1 MRKLLLTGLLAATF
15 SSLFAQKLDEV
26 QEKFSKGKYDEAK
39 EKIDKILADPKNA
52 TTANAW
58 YWKGKIYTELE
69 KLDSTGSKNN
79 AAGKE
84 AFDAFKKYQQLDQK
98 NIMMTLEQNLGLF
111 QLYDLYYN
119 RGIKFYNTKDYGSSF
134 TQMKVANDL
143 EDYIAKKGF
152 SYNGFSFPLLDTQL
166 INLTASAAYLAK
178 KEEEAIPYW
187 EKLADAKIKDKEFKE
202 VYSTLVD
209 YYMKK
214 NNQQKADKYLSLGKE
229 LFPDGDYWI
238 SLEFGD
244 PGRDAK
250 QQIDKLKEELNN
262 AKTDAEKKDIQAKIN
277 PLDEKY
283 NAERFAKYEEMV
295 QKYPDNYPL
304 VMDYAIEVFNYTYAN
319 DKKPADY
326 AARQEKTAALLT
338 KAVGLNTNSA
348 LANYVMGQHVY
359 NQIYDLEDAQRLV
372 KGTTPADVAKRKDFT
387 AKINQKYEE
396 LYPYSLKAYD
406 LYSAMTT
413 LKGTDKVN
421 LRKSIDQLIDYHD
434 RKKQADKVAMYQ
446 AKLKTL

>member
-1 MRKLLLTGLLAATF
+1 
-15 SSLFAQKLDEV
+15 
-26 QEKFSKGKYDEAK
+26 
-39 EKIDKILADPKNA
+39 
-52 TTANAW
+52 
-58 YWKGKIYTELE
+58 
-69 KLDSTGSKNN
+69 
-79 AAGKE
+79 
-84 AFDAFKKYQQLDQK
+84 
-98 NIMMTLEQNLGLF
+98 MTLEQNLGLF
-111 QLYDLYYN
+111 QLYDLFYN
-119 RGIKFYNTKDYGSSF
+119 RGIKFYNTKEYGASYNH
-134 TQMKVANDL
+134 MKVAYSL

-152 SYNGFSFPLLDTQL
+152 AYNGFSFPVLDTQL

-178 KEEEAIPYW
+178 REEEAIPYW
-187 EKLADAKIKDKEFKE
+187 EKLADAKIKDIEYKE
-202 VYSTLVD
+202 VYSTLVA

-214 NNQQKADKYLSLGKE
+214 NDQQKADKYLSLGKQ

-238 SLEFGD
+238 SLEFGE
-244 PGRDAK
+244 PGKDIK
-250 QQIDKLKEELNN
+250 QQIEKLKEGLNSEGN
-262 AKTDAEKKDIQAKIN
+262 ADKKKEIQSQIN
-277 PLDEKY
+277 SLDDKY
-283 NAERFAKYEEMV
+283 NAERFAKYEQLI
-295 QKYPDNYPL
+295 QKYPDSYPL

-326 AARQEKTAALLT
+326 ARRQEKTAVLLA
-338 KAVGLNTNSA
+338 KAVSLNTNSP
-348 LANYVMGQHVY
+348 LANYVMGQHLY

-421 LRKSIDQLIDYHD
+421 LRKSIDQLIDYHE